1 MFCLFLSCSDVFTA
15 IDKLVENFS
24 INNSLV
30 QKLKIRLTIPKNC
43 TYLSTMQE
51 FVSFYQIAL
60 YLKMV
65 ASLIEHF
72 TSEKFS
78 AFANHGFS
86 VKNLLPSWK
95 FNVKEGFKSP
105 LDFKNFEIN
114 SDWNSW
120 AMRKIL
126 NCSTSHGFGWPHRK
140 SRNNR

>member
-1 MFCLFLSCSDVFTA
+1 M
-15 IDKLVENFS
+15 ENFS

-30 QKLKIRLTIPKNC
+30 QKLRIRLTIPKNC

-51 FVSFYQIAL
+51 FVSFYEIAL
-60 YLKMV
+60 HCTLQWQLPW
-65 ASLIEHF
+65 SSHF
-72 TSEKFS
+72 ASEKFS

-86 VKNLLPSWK
+86 VRILLPSWN
-95 FNVKEGFKSP
+95 FNVKERFKSP
-105 LDFKNFEIN
+105 LDLRILVEIN

-126 NCSTSHGFGWPHRK
+126 NCSTSHGFGWPYRK